1 MSTTPEVTLSYQVTA
16 IEYQVTA
23 IEPDALCQLRQRDDA
38 GHQPRVMTDDGGSP
52 LRCCLRP
59 TRPGE
64 RVALVSYAPLRRWA
78 RQDPGADPGPY
89 DEVGPVF
96 IHPEPCGGPEQA
108 GFPASLARTHRVL
121 RAYSA
126 DGRILGGELME
137 PDPADPVTSAEAV
150 LTALFSQPEVAF
162 VHVRAVEYG
171 CFLFEVRRS

>member
-1 MSTTPEVTLSYQVTA
+1 MSATREMTLTYQVK
-16 IEYQVTA
+16 A
-23 IEPDALCQLRQRDDA
+23 IEPDALSQLRQRDDA
-38 GHQPRVMTDDGGSP
+38 GHLPRIMTDDGGSP

-162 VHVRAVEYG
+162 VHLRAVEYG